1 MLRLDLLAGRRKLK
15 RRKGLRTPRSKLP
28 ISARGYFRVSVAFLS
43 EHFMDV
49 EIANAGLSY
58 AGDDND
64 STPLVRR
71 TDKILITI
79 VTRD

>member
-1 MLRLDLLAGRRKLK
+1 
-15 RRKGLRTPRSKLP
+15 LP
-28 ISARGYFRVSVAFLS
+28 INARGYLRVSVAFLS

-49 EIANAGLSY
+49 EIANAGPSY
-58 AGDDND
+58 AGDDNN
-64 STPLVRR
+64 STPLLRR

>member
-1 MLRLDLLAGRRKLK
+1 
-15 RRKGLRTPRSKLP
+15 
-28 ISARGYFRVSVAFLS
+28 
-43 EHFMDV
+43 MDV
-49 EIANAGLSY
+49 EIANAGPSY
-58 AGDDND
+58 AGDDNN